1 MTMKKQ
7 RISDKEFNELLD
19 MCILNLD
26 NALNTFDFHFEDVG
40 RTKDMEFKVILMGKF
55 LEIIKNDA
63 KFFQFLKYL

>member
-40 RTKDMEFKVILMGKF
+40 RTIR
-55 LEIIKNDA
+55 IIIHE
-63 KFFQFLKYL
+63 LY